1 MRTLQTLSNANNLKM
16 KKMKKIITILTITLI
31 SVSCKAQSILPIEDV
46 VNYRDTET
54 GIPKNITQIKDVNGL
69 LNKFIG
75 VWKGTYNNKKYE
87 FRIVK
92 NTRQSKTRNL
102 TEERLL
108 VRYKITNNVGTVIE
122 DTTTLPNDSWY
133 IIKGSYYDK
142 DDGYILYYQGK
153 KYQCGQNGNVF
164 ISTYGINDNKLQ
176 LFLAV
181 TGDIMGDCPNGLA
194 QQILPTKSME
204 LIKQ

>member
-1 MRTLQTLSNANNLKM
+1 M
-16 KKMKKIITILTITLI
+16 KKMKNIITIVMLFLI
-31 SVSCKAQSILPIEDV
+31 IASCKAQSILPIEEV
-46 VNYRDTET
+46 VNYRDSGT

-75 VWKGTYNNKKYE
+75 TWKGIYNNKNYE

-108 VRYKITNNVGTVIE
+108 VRYKITDNLGAIIE

-133 IIKGSYYDK
+133 VIKGSYVAKSGSYV
-142 DDGYILYYQGK
+142 LYYQGK
-153 KYQCGQNGNVF
+153 QYKCGQNGDLF
-164 ISTYGINDNKLQ
+164 IRVLNNTNNSKIK
-176 LFLAV
+176 LFLNVA
-181 TGDIMGDCPNGLA
+181 GEIYNDDCPNGA
-194 QQILPTKSME
+194 VEQILPTN
-204 LIKQ
+204 LIDLTKQ